1 MLLILWRSPY
11 ITGVYPKNVKIFSS
25 NSFFSIEP
33 KPKSSVEILKLMLM
47 QCTYTSNFLYLPSF
61 TIILLKSLLSLPL
74 LFTTVTL
81 Q

>member
-11 ITGVYPKNVKIFSS
+11 ITGVYPKKIFSS

-33 KPKSSVEILKLMLM
+33 KPKLSVEILKLMLM
-47 QCTYTSNFLYLPSF
+47 QCTYTSNFLYLPSL